1 MQGQARRMGSSCSKD
16 LNPLMAFREGFL
28 KATLLGLKVV
38 GCMISSWTFFELVVV
53 RSLGG
58 ILEVNIINLLV
69 PTSLGSTCLWAE
81 CSYFLT
87 LGRVLASSKTIQGMA
102 QDIIYNP

>member
-1 MQGQARRMGSSCSKD
+1 MQGQARRMGSACSKD
-16 LNPLMAFREGFL
+16 LNPLMDFREGFL
-28 KATLLGLKVV
+28 EATLLGLKVV

-69 PTSLGSTCLWAE
+69 PTNLGSTCL
-81 CSYFLT
+81 
-87 LGRVLASSKTIQGMA
+87 
-102 QDIIYNP
+102 